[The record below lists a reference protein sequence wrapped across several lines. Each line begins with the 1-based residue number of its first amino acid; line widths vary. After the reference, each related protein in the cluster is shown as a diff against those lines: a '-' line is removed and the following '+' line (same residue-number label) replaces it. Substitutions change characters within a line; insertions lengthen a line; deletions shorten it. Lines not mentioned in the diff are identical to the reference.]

1 MVIHSNGCTMY
12 NVQCTLYNSCTVY
25 NSCTIV
31 VQSETNLTPSFRQ
44 YTFTIER
51 NSRINSMGIIHF
63 DAAQRLTVVTP
74 HCVDYRG

>member
-1 MVIHSNGCTMY
+1 MVIH
-12 NVQCTLYNSCTVY
+12 YNSCTVY
-25 NSCTIV
+25 SVQCTLYTVHCTIV